1 MSFYFQ
7 VCCKTSTK
15 VKVLKYFDTLNRG
28 GAEMQVLDICR
39 NAGRFGLDITLA
51 TRGGTLEPEFEA
63 AGIEII
69 RLERKF
75 PVDLKLVGSLRKIIK
90 DRSIDIVHGYQSVDG
105 LHLYLAARGVRNV
118 RKVLSFQGFVQ
129 DAKNRIVAKF
139 LLPRVDANIV
149 VSRWLMDWLAK
160 ERGLK
165 FGGNTHVIYNGADPE
180 RLRPAG
186 HSIKAELGLSEEMR
200 LIGMVANFYRD
211 ARKDQMTVVKA
222 LGDIFE
228 QVGDVHCIFAGKVE
242 DGAEK
247 KFEACKEFV
256 RYRGIA
262 DRVHFLGG
270 RTDISDILAKLEVFI
285 FSSLHEGLPVAI
297 SEAMLAGV
305 PMAVSNIGPHLEA
318 TNDGEF
324 ARIFPTKDHRA
335 LAEAVISL
343 LKEKN
348 AADDLA
354 SRARSHAAAN
364 FSIDAH
370 LGNLVRLYQQIR

>member
-1 MSFYFQ
+1 M
-7 VCCKTSTK
+7 
-15 VKVLKYFDTLNRG
+15 KVLKYLDTLNRG

-39 NAGRFGLDITLA
+39 NAARFGLDVTLA

-63 AGIEII
+63 AGIEIV
-69 RLERKF
+69 RLERRF
-75 PVDLKLVGSLRKIIK
+75 PVDPKLVGDLRSIVK
-90 DRSIDIVHGYQSVDG
+90 DRQIDVVHGYQSVDG
-105 LHLYLAARGVRNV
+105 LHLHLAARGMKNV
-118 RKVLSFQGFVQ
+118 REVLSFQGFVQ
-129 DAKNRIVAKF
+129 DAKNRLVAKL

-149 VSRWLMDWLAK
+149 VSRWLKDWLAA

-165 FGGNTHVIYNGADPE
+165 FGESTHVIYNGADPE
-180 RLRPAG
+180 RLRPTG
-186 HSIKAELGLSEEMR
+186 HSIRAELAIAGDAKLV
-200 LIGMVANFYRD
+200 GMVGNFYRD

-222 LGDIFE
+222 LGSIFE
-228 QVGDVHCIFAGKVE
+228 HVGDVHCVFAGKVE

-247 KFEACKEFV
+247 KFDACKEFV

-270 RTDISDILAKLEVFI
+270 RTDIPDILAGLDVFI

-305 PMAVSNIGPHLEA
+305 PMVVSDIGPHLEA

-324 ARIFPTKDHRA
+324 ARIFPTKDHRT
-335 LAEAVISL
+335 LADAVIGL
-343 LKEKN
+343 LKEKK

-370 LGNLVRLYQQIR
+370 LGNLARLYQQIR

>member
-1 MSFYFQ
+1 M
-7 VCCKTSTK
+7 KI
-15 VKVLKYFDTLNRG
+15 LKYLDTLDRG

-39 NAGRFGLDITLA
+39 NARRFGLEITLA
-51 TRGGTLEPEFEA
+51 TRGGTLEPEFDA

-69 RLERKF
+69 RLERRF
-75 PVDLKLVGSLRKIIK
+75 PIDLKLVADLRRIISE
-90 DRSIDIVHGYQSVDG
+90 RSIDVVHGYQSVDG
-105 LHLYLAARGVRNV
+105 MHLHLAARSMKTV
-118 RKVLSFQGFVQ
+118 RKALSFQGFVQ
-129 DAKNRIVAKF
+129 DAKNRLVAKF
-139 LLPRVDANIV
+139 LTSRVDANIV
-149 VSRWLMDWLAK
+149 VSRWLQDWLAK
-160 ERGLK
+160 ERGLR

-180 RLRPAG
+180 RLLPSG
-186 HSIKAELGLSEEMR
+186 SSIKEELGLRNDIR
-200 LIGMVANFYRD
+200 LIGMVGNFYRD

-222 LGDIFE
+222 VGEIFNE
-228 QVGDVHCIFAGKVE
+228 VKDVHCVFAGKVE
-242 DGAEK
+242 PGAER

-270 RTDISDILAKLEVFI
+270 RSDVPDILSELEVFI

-318 TNDGEF
+318 TMNGEF
-324 ARIFPTKDHRA
+324 GRIFPVKDHRA
-335 LAEAVISL
+335 LAAAVIDL
-343 LKEKN
+343 LGNKK

-354 SRARSHAAAN
+354 SKARSHAAAN

-370 LGNLVRLYQQIR
+370 LASLVRLYQQIR